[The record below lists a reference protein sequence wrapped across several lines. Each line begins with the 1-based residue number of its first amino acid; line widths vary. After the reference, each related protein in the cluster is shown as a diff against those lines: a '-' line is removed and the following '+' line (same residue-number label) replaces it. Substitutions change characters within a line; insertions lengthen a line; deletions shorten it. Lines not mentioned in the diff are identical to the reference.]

1 MKKSVFSDFCAK
13 QEPPNSLQALLIC
26 PVQRIPR
33 YMLLLKELSNK
44 TPEDHPDSQNL
55 IKALQKIQELADS
68 VNANI
73 KQAEQRR
80 NVEDLIEGI
89 PGIAVR

>member
-1 MKKSVFSDFCAK
+1 
-13 QEPPNSLQALLIC
+13 
-26 PVQRIPR
+26 
-33 YMLLLKELSNK
+33 
-44 TPEDHPDSQNL
+44 
-55 IKALQKIQELADS
+55 LQKIQELADS

-89 PGIAVR
+89 PGIAVSWFHTYQLTSSRLIWLLTESYCFKDLCPLVL